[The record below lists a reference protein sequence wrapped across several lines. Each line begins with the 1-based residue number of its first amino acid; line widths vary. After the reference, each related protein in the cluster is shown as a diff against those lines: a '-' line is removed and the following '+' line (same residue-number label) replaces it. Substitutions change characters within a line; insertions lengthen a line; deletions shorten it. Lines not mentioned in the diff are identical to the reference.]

1 MRSVA
6 ISLSFLALL
15 LHVAP
20 ARAQYR
26 FDSWTTDQGLPQNS
40 VQAILQARDGYLWL
54 TTFDGLVRF
63 DGVRFTVFNRANTP
77 GIKTNRFTALYEDR
91 DGILWIGSEHGILT
105 RYDGLEFES
114 FSLDG
119 DGSGVIQ
126 GIAGDES
133 GRLWIRRDARILEW
147 RGNQAHVVAQ
157 GFANLLNIRSG
168 IYRRSGFGGF
178 WSQDE
183 HGLRLFWRGEVT
195 TVTAGSEL
203 DGGPRGLVHAV
214 AEDGR
219 GELWVASD
227 AGVWRVKS
235 AGREADL
242 QVRRFD
248 GCAPGRSQLGFSPHL
263 TLFCLDAR
271 ANLLQFRVETG
282 ERITFG
288 PAPEG
293 LTTNLAGAV
302 FYEDHEQN
310 LWIGAGTHGLHRVRR
325 QVITTYSQPE
335 GLRDRNIYPVYQDR
349 RGAIWLGAW
358 LRTLSK
364 IEDGRVINYSIDD
377 GLSGGPITAL
387 FEDRDGRL
395 WIGAHAASGVAG
407 GLRIRE
413 DGSESGRSEGRAGRS
428 ARNGSAGHT
437 GSSGRDRFVV
447 PRGLEQLTSIKAIHQ
462 DRHGAMWFGT
472 ADRLVRVAIDGAQTS
487 YTARDGLAGN
497 DVQTIV
503 EGADGTLWFGGAR
516 GLTRFASGTPSGV
529 FTAFKE
535 QDGLPSNHIRSLYE
549 DRDGVL
555 WIGTYDGGMARY
567 KDGRFTRYTT
577 RDGLFDDG
585 AFQILEDGRGSLW
598 MSSNRG
604 IYRVSKQDLTA
615 FAEGR
620 LQAITS
626 VSYGKSDGM
635 RSVEAN
641 GGSWPAGIKARD
653 GTLWFPTQDGVV
665 TIDPARL
672 PAGAPPAPVRIEACR
687 VDRRPVSIAG
697 DTAIRL
703 GPDNNDIEI
712 DYTAVTFVNSARARF
727 KYRLLGLD
735 RQWID
740 AGTRRTAYYSSV
752 PPGRYTFE
760 VMAANSDGVWNPA
773 GRSLAVLVLPPFY
786 RTWWFLTLI
795 AALAAAA
802 AYLAWRTRV
811 RQLRAAHASQQAF
824 SRQLIASQEAERKRI
839 AAELHDSIGQR
850 LVIIKNLAALVSDP
864 TLVSDPA
871 LVSDAALASVPTRV
885 DDPVKSAE
893 LTRSRVG
900 EISAEAQL
908 AIGEVREIAQNLR
921 PHHLDRLGLTKALQA
936 LLRKAAGAS
945 AITFTADVDAL
956 DGLFPKDAEITVY
969 RVVQEGVNNIL
980 KHSRATEAYV
990 TVRRARSQVFLT
1002 MRDNGCGFSLSTVE
1016 EPAGRAGFGLYGII
1030 ERVTLLGG
1038 RADVR
1043 SVQGEGTTI
1052 DVAFDLSGGVQ
1063 ST

>member
-1 MRSVA
+1 MRCVA
-6 ISLSFLALL
+6 ISLSFLIV
-15 LHVAP
+15 LHAVP
-20 ARAQYR
+20 AAAQYR

-40 VQAILQARDGYLWL
+40 VQAILQAQDGYLWL

-91 DGILWIGSEHGILT
+91 DGVLWIGSEHGILT
-105 RYDGLEFES
+105 RYDRSTFES

-126 GIAGDES
+126 GIAGDDS
-133 GRLWIRRDARILEW
+133 GRLWIRRDDRILEW
-147 RGNQAHVVAQ
+147 RGGRSHVVAQ

-178 WSQDE
+178 WSQDA
-183 HGLRLFWRGEVT
+183 HGLRLFWRGNVT
-195 TVTAGSEL
+195 NVRPHGTVN
-203 DGGPRGLVHAV
+203 AV
-214 AEDGR
+214 AEDSR

-227 AGVWRVKS
+227 DGVARVK
-235 AGREADL
+235 AVGEQDLLDL
-242 QVRRFD
+242 QVRRID
-248 GCAPGRSQLGFSPHL
+248 GCAPGRSQLAFSPRL
-263 TLFCLDAR
+263 TLFCLDAQS
-271 ANLLQFRVETG
+271 NLLLFRLDTDPV

-288 PAPEG
+288 AAPQG
-293 LTTNLAGAV
+293 LTANLSGVV
-302 FYEDHEQN
+302 FYEDREQN

-335 GLRDRNIYPVYQDR
+335 GLRDINTYPVYQDR
-349 RGAIWLGAW
+349 SGAIWVGAW

-364 IEDGRVINYSIDD
+364 IEDGRVTNYSIDD

-395 WIGAHAASGVAG
+395 WIGAHAATGVSGALRVREGAG
-407 GLRIRE
+407 QRG
-413 DGSESGRSEGRAGRS
+413 GR
-428 ARNGSAGHT
+428 
-437 GSSGRDRFVV
+437 RDRFVA
-447 PRGLEQLTSIKAIHQ
+447 PRGLEQLSSVKAIHQ
-462 DRHGAMWFGT
+462 DRGGAMWFGT
-472 ADRLVRVAIDGAQTS
+472 ADKLVRVANGTTTS

-503 EGADGTLWFGGAR
+503 EGADGTMWFGGAR
-516 GLTRFASGTPSGV
+516 GLTRCTNGAFK
-529 FTAFKE
+529 AFKE
-535 QDGLPSNHIRSLYE
+535 QDGLPSNHVRSLYE
-549 DRDGVL
+549 DREGVL

-567 KDGRFTRYTT
+567 KNGRFTRYTT

-604 IYRVSKQDLTA
+604 IYRVSKREMNA

-626 VSYGKSDGM
+626 VSYGKGDGM

-641 GGSWPAGIKARD
+641 GGSWPSGIKARD

-665 TIDPARL
+665 SIDPARL
-672 PAGAPPAPVRIEACR
+672 PASSPPAPVRIEACR
-687 VDRRPVSIAG
+687 IDRRPVALASS
-697 DTAIRL
+697 IRL
-703 GPDNNDIEI
+703 GPDNHDIEI
-712 DYTAVTFVNSARARF
+712 DYTAVTFINSARARF

-735 RQWID
+735 REWVD

-752 PPGRYTFE
+752 PPGSYTFV
-760 VMAANSDGVWNPA
+760 VMAANSDGIWNPA
-773 GRSLAVLVLPPFY
+773 GRSLTVVVMPPFY
-786 RTWWFLTLI
+786 LTWWFLTLMAI
-795 AALAAAA
+795 ITVAA

-811 RQLRAAHASQQAF
+811 KQLRAAHASQQAF

-850 LVIIKNLAALVSDP
+850 LVIIKNLAALVNGANMG
-864 TLVSDPA
+864 VEMA
-871 LVSDAALASVPTRV
+871 RFRV
-885 DDPVKSAE
+885 D
-893 LTRSRVG
+893 
-900 EISAEAQL
+900 EISAEAQQ
-908 AIGEVREIAQNLR
+908 AIGEVREIAHDLR

-945 AITFTADVDAL
+945 SITFTADVDML

-980 KHSRATEAYV
+980 KHSHATEAHIAV
-990 TVRRARSQVFLT
+990 WRARSQVFLT
-1002 MRDNGCGFSLSTVE
+1002 MKDNGRGFSLSTAE
-1016 EPAGRAGFGLYGII
+1016 EPVGPAGHAGFGLYGIV

-1052 DVAFDLSGGVQ
+1052 SVAFDVMEGVGGV
-1063 ST
+1063 

>member
-1 MRSVA
+1 MRCVA
-6 ISLSFLALL
+6 ISLSVLAIL
-15 LHVAP
+15 LHAVH
-20 ARAQYR
+20 ARAQYQ
-26 FDSWTTDQGLPQNS
+26 FDSWTTEQGLPQNS

-91 DGILWIGSEHGILT
+91 DGVLWIGSEHGVLT
-105 RYDGLEFES
+105 RYDPSKSRFES

-119 DGSGVIQ
+119 EGSGVIQ

-133 GRLWIRRDARILEW
+133 GRLWIRRDDRILEW
-147 RGNQAHVVAQ
+147 RGGQTHVVAT

-168 IYRRSGFGGF
+168 IYRRSGFAGF
-178 WSQDE
+178 WSQDD
-183 HGLRLFWRGEVT
+183 HGLRLFRRGEVT
-195 TVTAGSEL
+195 AAIGSNAPRTA
-203 DGGPRGLVHAV
+203 VHAV
-214 AEDGR
+214 AEDSR
-219 GELWVASD
+219 GDLWVAGD
-227 AGVWRVKS
+227 DGVARMTMKS
-235 AGREADL
+235 GGRFAE
-242 QVRRFD
+242 
-248 GCAPGRSQLGFSPHL
+248 CAPGRSQFAFSPRL

-271 ANLLQFRVETG
+271 AYLRMIRLDTG

-293 LTTNLAGAV
+293 LTANLAGAV
-302 FYEDHEQN
+302 FYEDREQN
-310 LWIGAGTHGLHRVRR
+310 IWIGAGTHGLHRIRR
-325 QVITTYSQPE
+325 QLITTYSQLE

-349 RGAIWLGAW
+349 HGAIWLGAW

-364 IEDGRVINYSIDD
+364 IEGGRVTNYSVDD
-377 GLSGGPITAL
+377 GLSGGLITAL

-395 WIGAHAASGVAG
+395 WIGAHPNYGVGG

-413 DGSESGRSEGRAGRS
+413 EGHRTHSGSQ
-428 ARNGSAGHT
+428 
-437 GSSGRDRFVV
+437 RDRFVV
-447 PRGLEQLTSIKAIHQ
+447 PPGLDQHSSVKAIHQ
-462 DRHGAMWFGT
+462 DRRGAMWFGT
-472 ADRLVRVAIDGAQTS
+472 AERLVRVENGTQSS
-487 YTARDGLAGN
+487 YTSRDGLAGN

-503 EGADGTLWFGGAR
+503 ESADGTMWFGGAR
-516 GLTRFASGTPSGV
+516 GLTRYTNSANTTNSANGTNSGK

-535 QDGLPSNHIRSLYE
+535 QDGLPSDHVRALYE

-555 WIGTYDGGMARY
+555 WIGTYDGGMARFQN
-567 KDGRFTRYTT
+567 GRFTRYTT

-585 AFQILEDGRGSLW
+585 AFQILEDARGFLW

-604 IYRVSKQDLTA
+604 IYRVNKREMNA

-626 VSYGKSDGM
+626 VSYGKGEGM

-672 PAGAPPAPVRIEACR
+672 PAGAPPAPVRIEASR
-687 VDRRPVSIAG
+687 VDRRTVPIDA
-697 DTAIRL
+697 AIGL
-703 GPDNNDIEI
+703 GPDNHDIEI
-712 DYTAVTFVNSARARF
+712 DYTAVTFVNSARVRF
-727 KYRLLGLD
+727 KYQLVGLD
-735 RQWID
+735 RDWID

-752 PPGRYTFE
+752 PPGRYTFM
-760 VMAANSDGVWNPA
+760 VMAANSDGAWNPE
-773 GRSLAVLVLPPFY
+773 GRSLAVIVRPPFY
-786 RTWWFLTLI
+786 RTWWFLTLA
-795 AALAAAA
+795 AALAVTIAAAA

-811 RQLRAAHASQQAF
+811 RQLRVAHAVQQAF

-850 LVIIKNLAALVSDP
+850 LVIIKNLA
-864 TLVSDPA
+864 TLVTD
-871 LVSDAALASVPTRV
+871 TTMT
-885 DDPVKSAE
+885 AE
-893 LTRSRVG
+893 QSRGRVG
-900 EISAEAQL
+900 EISAEAHQ

-945 AITFTADVDAL
+945 TITFTADVDLL

-980 KHSRATEAYV
+980 KHSHATEAHV

-1002 MRDNGCGFSLSTVE
+1002 MKDNGRGFSLSTVE
-1016 EPAGRAGFGLYGII
+1016 EPAGRIGFGLYGII

-1052 DVAFDLSGGVQ
+1052 SVAFDLVGGV
-1063 ST
+1063 